1 MKLIFIK
8 MQVVDTESQ
17 LEKKPGYWSYLGY
30 SKRTLDCNLYMALYM
45 ALPFMTEVTNT
56 YQSIDLF
63 YKSMDWFLNDRNL
76 RHKS

>member
-1 MKLIFIK
+1 MKFIFIK

-17 LEKKPGYWSYLGY
+17 LEKKSGYWSFSGY
-30 SKRTLDCNLYMALYM
+30 SKRTLDCNLYMT
-45 ALPFMTEVTNT
+45 LPFMTEVTNT